1 MGILYQAADPIYWVI
16 WLFVLFALMAF
27 NELGRVKLWCG
38 LVLFALVP
46 IALTLFVW
54 PKTAAPGNEYG
65 TGTWFNWVKTYSALA
80 GCLGFI
86 ALRFV
91 KWRGAD
97 GKIHYLHEKRW
108 ALCFPPLIL
117 AINIAE
123 AVIRD
128 FQMFGFALWEG
139 GVVENLWTISGPWN
153 IMNGIAGILNIIT
166 ICGWFGIFISKDSS
180 KDMIWPDMIWA
191 WVIAYDLWNFAYTYN
206 CISDHSAYCGLALLL
221 ACTIPTFFIKRGAWL
236 QHRAQTL
243 ALWIMFVMTV
253 PQFAD
258 VLAPIPTTHNPTAF
272 FVVSLLALASNVAL
286 AAYQFHRI
294 RKLKLNPLKDQ
305 IYADTKAYQRI
316 VEENE

>member
-16 WLFVLFALMAF
+16 WLFALFALMAF

-38 LVLFALVP
+38 LALFALVP

-54 PKTAAPGNEYG
+54 PETAAPGNEYG

-91 KWRGAD
+91 KWRGKD
-97 GKIHYLHEKRW
+97 GKIHYLYEKRW

-128 FQMFGFALWEG
+128 FQVFGFALWEG

-153 IMNGIAGILNIIT
+153 IMNGIAGILNILT
-166 ICGWFGIFISKDSS
+166 ICGWFGIFISKDPS

-191 WVIAYDLWNFAYTYN
+191 WIIAYDLWNFAYTYN

-236 QHRAQTL
+236 QDRKS
-243 ALWIMFVMTV
+243 
-253 PQFAD
+253 
-258 VLAPIPTTHNPTAF
+258 
-272 FVVSLLALASNVAL
+272 VV
-286 AAYQFHRI
+286 
-294 RKLKLNPLKDQ
+294 
-305 IYADTKAYQRI
+305 
-316 VEENE
+316 